1 MTHFKLSP
9 KQKAARVFSYLFMAL
24 CVLVALFPI
33 VWVVLSSFKTNREIL
48 SNGLQLPS
56 TFSFSGYKQA
66 LEMAPILKFF
76 VNSLIVSFASTAL
89 NVFILAMAGYVFAKK
104 KFRFKNLIF
113 GILSLSMVIPST
125 ALMSPVYTVITK
137 LHLYDTKMALIL
149 VYTALNMPIS
159 LMILRSAFAAI
170 PTELEEA
177 AYIDG
182 AGFFRTFFRVI
193 EVEDVKYVRKAVFLD
208 RAAVR
213 QFVGLD
219 IVDGSAYI
227 GIERPILAER
237 LVDVQHD
244 VAVGLRVVAAGCGIV
259 SVLTAVGQRCIRRS
273 VEFLRI
279 ERVRVIQPHTS
290 GHIEPRQD
298 IVTRREREHITLLV
312 GVARIAVR
320 DPIRVL
326 HTQVATLHIVRPE
339 LLHQLRTGVI
349 PLKELVG
356 REILAPWE

>member
-182 AGFFRTFFRVI
+182 AGFFRTFWQVMMPCA
-193 EVEDVKYVRKAVFLD
+193 KGGLAS
-208 RAAVR
+208 AAVLAFLGSWNEFTFALLLTSSTSTR
-213 QFVGLD
+213 TLPLSLSYFTSQFSFNYTAMFAA
-219 IVDGSAYI
+219 ITI
-227 GIERPILAER
+227 
-237 LVDVQHD
+237 
-244 VAVGLRVVAAGCGIV
+244 AVLPSIIAFSIFQEQVC
-259 SVLTAVGQRCIRRS
+259 SSLTAGS
-273 VEFLRI
+273 VK
-279 ERVRVIQPHTS
+279 
-290 GHIEPRQD
+290 G
-298 IVTRREREHITLLV
+298 
-312 GVARIAVR
+312 
-320 DPIRVL
+320 
-326 HTQVATLHIVRPE
+326 
-339 LLHQLRTGVI
+339 
-349 PLKELVG
+349 
-356 REILAPWE
+356 

>member
-182 AGFFRTFFRVI
+182 AGFFRTFWQVMMPCA
-193 EVEDVKYVRKAVFLD
+193 EGGLAS
-208 RAAVR
+208 AAVLAFLGSWNEFTFALLLTSSTSTR
-213 QFVGLD
+213 TLPLSLSYFTSQFSFNYTAMFAAITIAVLPSI
-219 IVDGSAYI
+219 IVFSI
-227 GIERPILAER
+227 FQEQ
-237 LVDVQHD
+237 V
-244 VAVGLRVVAAGCGIV
+244 C
-259 SVLTAVGQRCIRRS
+259 SSLTAGS
-273 VEFLRI
+273 VK
-279 ERVRVIQPHTS
+279 
-290 GHIEPRQD
+290 G
-298 IVTRREREHITLLV
+298 
-312 GVARIAVR
+312 
-320 DPIRVL
+320 
-326 HTQVATLHIVRPE
+326 
-339 LLHQLRTGVI
+339 
-349 PLKELVG
+349 
-356 REILAPWE
+356 

>member
-182 AGFFRTFFRVI
+182 AGFFRTFWQVMMPCA
-193 EVEDVKYVRKAVFLD
+193 KGGLAS
-208 RAAVR
+208 AAVLAFLGSWNEFTFALLLTR
-213 QFVGLD
+213 STSTRTLPLSLSYFTSQFSFNYTAMFAAITIAVLPSI
-219 IVDGSAYI
+219 IVFSI
-227 GIERPILAER
+227 FQEQ
-237 LVDVQHD
+237 V
-244 VAVGLRVVAAGCGIV
+244 C
-259 SVLTAVGQRCIRRS
+259 SSLTAGS
-273 VEFLRI
+273 VK
-279 ERVRVIQPHTS
+279 
-290 GHIEPRQD
+290 G
-298 IVTRREREHITLLV
+298 
-312 GVARIAVR
+312 
-320 DPIRVL
+320 
-326 HTQVATLHIVRPE
+326 
-339 LLHQLRTGVI
+339 
-349 PLKELVG
+349 
-356 REILAPWE
+356 

>member
-182 AGFFRTFFRVI
+182 AGFFRTFWQVMMPCA
-193 EVEDVKYVRKAVFLD
+193 KGGLAS
-208 RAAVR
+208 AAVLAFLGSWNEFTFALLLSSSTSTR
-213 QFVGLD
+213 TLPLSLSYFTSQFSFNYTAMFAAITIAVLPSI
-219 IVDGSAYI
+219 IVFSI
-227 GIERPILAER
+227 FQEQ
-237 LVDVQHD
+237 V
-244 VAVGLRVVAAGCGIV
+244 C
-259 SVLTAVGQRCIRRS
+259 SSLTAGS
-273 VEFLRI
+273 VK
-279 ERVRVIQPHTS
+279 
-290 GHIEPRQD
+290 G
-298 IVTRREREHITLLV
+298 
-312 GVARIAVR
+312 
-320 DPIRVL
+320 
-326 HTQVATLHIVRPE
+326 
-339 LLHQLRTGVI
+339 
-349 PLKELVG
+349 
-356 REILAPWE
+356 

>member
-182 AGFFRTFFRVI
+182 AGFFRTFWQVMMPCA
-193 EVEDVKYVRKAVFLD
+193 KGGLAS
-208 RAAVR
+208 AAVLAFLGSWNEFTFALLLTSSTSTR
-213 QFVGLD
+213 TLPLSLSYFTSQFSFNYTAMFAAITIAVLPSI
-219 IVDGSAYI
+219 IVFSI
-227 GIERPILAER
+227 FQEQ
-237 LVDVQHD
+237 V
-244 VAVGLRVVAAGCGIV
+244 C
-259 SVLTAVGQRCIRRS
+259 SSLTACS
-273 VEFLRI
+273 VK
-279 ERVRVIQPHTS
+279 
-290 GHIEPRQD
+290 G
-298 IVTRREREHITLLV
+298 
-312 GVARIAVR
+312 
-320 DPIRVL
+320 
-326 HTQVATLHIVRPE
+326 
-339 LLHQLRTGVI
+339 
-349 PLKELVG
+349 
-356 REILAPWE
+356 

>member
-182 AGFFRTFFRVI
+182 AGFFRTFWQVMMPCA
-193 EVEDVKYVRKAVFLD
+193 KGGLAS
-208 RAAVR
+208 AAVLAFLGSWNEFTFALLLTSSTSTR
-213 QFVGLD
+213 TLPLSLSYFTSQF
-219 IVDGSAYI
+219 SFNYTAMF
-227 GIERPILAER
+227 
-237 LVDVQHD
+237 
-244 VAVGLRVVAAGCGIV
+244 AA
-259 SVLTAVGQRCIRRS
+259 
-273 VEFLRI
+273 
-279 ERVRVIQPHTS
+279 
-290 GHIEPRQD
+290 
-298 IVTRREREHITLLV
+298 IT
-312 GVARIAVR
+312 IAVL
-320 DPIRVL
+320 PSIIVFSIFQE
-326 HTQVATLHIVRPE
+326 QVCSSLT
-339 LLHQLRTGVI
+339 
-349 PLKELVG
+349 VG
-356 REILAPWE
+356 SVKG

>member
-149 VYTALNMPIS
+149 VYTALSMPIS

-182 AGFFRTFFRVI
+182 AGFFRTFWQVMMPCA
-193 EVEDVKYVRKAVFLD
+193 KGGLAS
-208 RAAVR
+208 AAVLAFLGSWNEFTFALLLTSSTSTR
-213 QFVGLD
+213 TLPLSLSYFTSQFSFNYTAMFAAITIAVLPSI
-219 IVDGSAYI
+219 IVFSI
-227 GIERPILAER
+227 FQEQ
-237 LVDVQHD
+237 V
-244 VAVGLRVVAAGCGIV
+244 C
-259 SVLTAVGQRCIRRS
+259 SSLTAGS
-273 VEFLRI
+273 VK
-279 ERVRVIQPHTS
+279 
-290 GHIEPRQD
+290 G
-298 IVTRREREHITLLV
+298 
-312 GVARIAVR
+312 
-320 DPIRVL
+320 
-326 HTQVATLHIVRPE
+326 
-339 LLHQLRTGVI
+339 
-349 PLKELVG
+349 
-356 REILAPWE
+356 

>member
-182 AGFFRTFFRVI
+182 AGFFRTFWQVMMPCA
-193 EVEDVKYVRKAVFLD
+193 KGGLAS
-208 RAAVR
+208 AAVLAFLGSWNEFTFALLLTSSTSTR
-213 QFVGLD
+213 TLPLSLSYFTSQFSFNYTAMFAAITIAVLPSI
-219 IVDGSAYI
+219 IVFSI
-227 GIERPILAER
+227 FQEQ
-237 LVDVQHD
+237 V
-244 VAVGLRVVAAGCGIV
+244 C
-259 SVLTAVGQRCIRRS
+259 SSLTASS
-273 VEFLRI
+273 VK
-279 ERVRVIQPHTS
+279 
-290 GHIEPRQD
+290 G
-298 IVTRREREHITLLV
+298 
-312 GVARIAVR
+312 
-320 DPIRVL
+320 
-326 HTQVATLHIVRPE
+326 
-339 LLHQLRTGVI
+339 
-349 PLKELVG
+349 
-356 REILAPWE
+356 

>member
-125 ALMSPVYTVITK
+125 ALMCPVYTVITK

-182 AGFFRTFFRVI
+182 AGFFRTFWQVMMPCA
-193 EVEDVKYVRKAVFLD
+193 KGGLAS
-208 RAAVR
+208 AAVLAFLGSWNEFTFALLLTSSTSTR
-213 QFVGLD
+213 TLPLSLSYFTSQFSFNYTAMFAAITIAVLPSI
-219 IVDGSAYI
+219 IVFSI
-227 GIERPILAER
+227 FQEQ
-237 LVDVQHD
+237 V
-244 VAVGLRVVAAGCGIV
+244 C
-259 SVLTAVGQRCIRRS
+259 SSLTAGS
-273 VEFLRI
+273 VK
-279 ERVRVIQPHTS
+279 
-290 GHIEPRQD
+290 G
-298 IVTRREREHITLLV
+298 
-312 GVARIAVR
+312 
-320 DPIRVL
+320 
-326 HTQVATLHIVRPE
+326 
-339 LLHQLRTGVI
+339 
-349 PLKELVG
+349 
-356 REILAPWE
+356 

>member
-182 AGFFRTFFRVI
+182 AGFFRTFWQVMMPCA
-193 EVEDVKYVRKAVFLD
+193 KGGLAS
-208 RAAVR
+208 AAVLAFLGSWNEFTFALLLPSSSSPR
-213 QFVGLD
+213 TLPLSLSYFTSQFSFNYTAMFAAITIAVLPSI
-219 IVDGSAYI
+219 IVFSI
-227 GIERPILAER
+227 FQEQ
-237 LVDVQHD
+237 V
-244 VAVGLRVVAAGCGIV
+244 C
-259 SVLTAVGQRCIRRS
+259 SSLTAGS
-273 VEFLRI
+273 VK
-279 ERVRVIQPHTS
+279 
-290 GHIEPRQD
+290 G
-298 IVTRREREHITLLV
+298 
-312 GVARIAVR
+312 
-320 DPIRVL
+320 
-326 HTQVATLHIVRPE
+326 
-339 LLHQLRTGVI
+339 
-349 PLKELVG
+349 
-356 REILAPWE
+356 

>member
-182 AGFFRTFFRVI
+182 AGFFRTFWQVMMPCA
-193 EVEDVKYVRKAVFLD
+193 KGGLASTAVLAFLGSWNEFTFALLLTSSTST
-208 RAAVR
+208 RTLPLSLSYFTSQFSFNYTAMFAAITIAV
-213 QFVGLD
+213 LPSI
-219 IVDGSAYI
+219 IVFSI
-227 GIERPILAER
+227 FQEQ
-237 LVDVQHD
+237 V
-244 VAVGLRVVAAGCGIV
+244 C
-259 SVLTAVGQRCIRRS
+259 SSLTAGS
-273 VEFLRI
+273 VK
-279 ERVRVIQPHTS
+279 
-290 GHIEPRQD
+290 G
-298 IVTRREREHITLLV
+298 
-312 GVARIAVR
+312 
-320 DPIRVL
+320 
-326 HTQVATLHIVRPE
+326 
-339 LLHQLRTGVI
+339 
-349 PLKELVG
+349 
-356 REILAPWE
+356 

>member
-149 VYTALNMPIS
+149 VYTALSMPIS

-182 AGFFRTFFRVI
+182 AGFFRTFWQVMMPCA
-193 EVEDVKYVRKAVFLD
+193 KGGLASAAVLAFLD
-208 RAAVR
+208 SWNEFTFALLLTSSTSTRTLPLSLSYFTSQFSFNYTAMFAAITIAV
-213 QFVGLD
+213 LPSI
-219 IVDGSAYI
+219 IVFSI
-227 GIERPILAER
+227 FQEQ
-237 LVDVQHD
+237 V
-244 VAVGLRVVAAGCGIV
+244 C
-259 SVLTAVGQRCIRRS
+259 SSLTAGS
-273 VEFLRI
+273 VK
-279 ERVRVIQPHTS
+279 
-290 GHIEPRQD
+290 G
-298 IVTRREREHITLLV
+298 
-312 GVARIAVR
+312 
-320 DPIRVL
+320 
-326 HTQVATLHIVRPE
+326 
-339 LLHQLRTGVI
+339 
-349 PLKELVG
+349 
-356 REILAPWE
+356 

>member
-66 LEMAPILKFF
+66 LEMAPTLKFF

-182 AGFFRTFFRVI
+182 AGFFRTFWQVMMPCA
-193 EVEDVKYVRKAVFLD
+193 KGGLAS
-208 RAAVR
+208 AAVLAFLGSWNEFTFALLLTSSTSTR
-213 QFVGLD
+213 TLPLSLSYFTSQFSFNYTAMFAAITIAVLPSI
-219 IVDGSAYI
+219 IVFSI
-227 GIERPILAER
+227 FQEQ
-237 LVDVQHD
+237 V
-244 VAVGLRVVAAGCGIV
+244 C
-259 SVLTAVGQRCIRRS
+259 SSLTAGS
-273 VEFLRI
+273 VK
-279 ERVRVIQPHTS
+279 
-290 GHIEPRQD
+290 G
-298 IVTRREREHITLLV
+298 
-312 GVARIAVR
+312 
-320 DPIRVL
+320 
-326 HTQVATLHIVRPE
+326 
-339 LLHQLRTGVI
+339 
-349 PLKELVG
+349 
-356 REILAPWE
+356 

>member
-149 VYTALNMPIS
+149 VYTALNMPIA

-182 AGFFRTFFRVI
+182 AGFFRTFWQVMMPCA
-193 EVEDVKYVRKAVFLD
+193 KGGLAS
-208 RAAVR
+208 AAVLAFLGSWNEFTFALLLTSSTSTR
-213 QFVGLD
+213 TLPLSLSYFTSQFSFNYTAMFAAITIAVLPSI
-219 IVDGSAYI
+219 IVFSI
-227 GIERPILAER
+227 FQEQ
-237 LVDVQHD
+237 V
-244 VAVGLRVVAAGCGIV
+244 C
-259 SVLTAVGQRCIRRS
+259 SSLTAGS
-273 VEFLRI
+273 VK
-279 ERVRVIQPHTS
+279 
-290 GHIEPRQD
+290 G
-298 IVTRREREHITLLV
+298 
-312 GVARIAVR
+312 
-320 DPIRVL
+320 
-326 HTQVATLHIVRPE
+326 
-339 LLHQLRTGVI
+339 
-349 PLKELVG
+349 
-356 REILAPWE
+356 

>member
-89 NVFILAMAGYVFAKK
+89 NVFILAMAGYVFEEKIPL
-104 KFRFKNLIF
+104 KNLIF

-182 AGFFRTFFRVI
+182 AGFFRTFWQVMMPCA
-193 EVEDVKYVRKAVFLD
+193 KGGLAS
-208 RAAVR
+208 AAVLAFLGSWNEFTFALLLTSSTSTR
-213 QFVGLD
+213 TLPLSLSYFTSQFSFNYTAMFAAITIAVLPSI
-219 IVDGSAYI
+219 IVFSI
-227 GIERPILAER
+227 FQEQ
-237 LVDVQHD
+237 V
-244 VAVGLRVVAAGCGIV
+244 C
-259 SVLTAVGQRCIRRS
+259 SSLTAGS
-273 VEFLRI
+273 VK
-279 ERVRVIQPHTS
+279 
-290 GHIEPRQD
+290 G
-298 IVTRREREHITLLV
+298 
-312 GVARIAVR
+312 
-320 DPIRVL
+320 
-326 HTQVATLHIVRPE
+326 
-339 LLHQLRTGVI
+339 
-349 PLKELVG
+349 
-356 REILAPWE
+356 

>member
-24 CVLVALFPI
+24 ASSVALFPI

-182 AGFFRTFFRVI
+182 AGFFRTFWQVMMPCA
-193 EVEDVKYVRKAVFLD
+193 KGGLAS
-208 RAAVR
+208 AAVLAFLGSWNEFTFALLLTSSTSTR
-213 QFVGLD
+213 TLPLSLSYFTSQFSFNYTAMFAAITIAVLPSI
-219 IVDGSAYI
+219 IVFSI
-227 GIERPILAER
+227 FQEQ
-237 LVDVQHD
+237 V
-244 VAVGLRVVAAGCGIV
+244 C
-259 SVLTAVGQRCIRRS
+259 SSLTAGS
-273 VEFLRI
+273 VK
-279 ERVRVIQPHTS
+279 
-290 GHIEPRQD
+290 G
-298 IVTRREREHITLLV
+298 
-312 GVARIAVR
+312 
-320 DPIRVL
+320 
-326 HTQVATLHIVRPE
+326 
-339 LLHQLRTGVI
+339 
-349 PLKELVG
+349 
-356 REILAPWE
+356 

>member
-182 AGFFRTFFRVI
+182 AGFFRTFWQVMMPCA
-193 EVEDVKYVRKAVFLD
+193 KGGLAS
-208 RAAVR
+208 AAVLAFLGSWNEFTFALLLTSSTSTR
-213 QFVGLD
+213 TLPLSLSYFTSQFSFNYTAMFAAITLAVLPSI
-219 IVDGSAYI
+219 IVFSI
-227 GIERPILAER
+227 FQEQ
-237 LVDVQHD
+237 V
-244 VAVGLRVVAAGCGIV
+244 C
-259 SVLTAVGQRCIRRS
+259 SSLTAGS
-273 VEFLRI
+273 VK
-279 ERVRVIQPHTS
+279 
-290 GHIEPRQD
+290 G
-298 IVTRREREHITLLV
+298 
-312 GVARIAVR
+312 
-320 DPIRVL
+320 
-326 HTQVATLHIVRPE
+326 
-339 LLHQLRTGVI
+339 
-349 PLKELVG
+349 
-356 REILAPWE
+356 

>member
-9 KQKAARVFSYLFMAL
+9 KQKATRVFSYLFMAL

-182 AGFFRTFFRVI
+182 AGFFRTFWQVMMPCA
-193 EVEDVKYVRKAVFLD
+193 KGGLAS
-208 RAAVR
+208 AAVLAFLGSWNEFTFALLLTSSTSTR
-213 QFVGLD
+213 TLPLSLSYFTSQFSFNYTAMFAAITIAVLPSI
-219 IVDGSAYI
+219 IVFSI
-227 GIERPILAER
+227 FQEQ
-237 LVDVQHD
+237 V
-244 VAVGLRVVAAGCGIV
+244 C
-259 SVLTAVGQRCIRRS
+259 SSLTAGS
-273 VEFLRI
+273 VK
-279 ERVRVIQPHTS
+279 
-290 GHIEPRQD
+290 G
-298 IVTRREREHITLLV
+298 
-312 GVARIAVR
+312 
-320 DPIRVL
+320 
-326 HTQVATLHIVRPE
+326 
-339 LLHQLRTGVI
+339 
-349 PLKELVG
+349 
-356 REILAPWE
+356 

>member
-89 NVFILAMAGYVFAKK
+89 NVFILAMAGYVFAKE

-182 AGFFRTFFRVI
+182 AGFFRTFWQVMMPCA
-193 EVEDVKYVRKAVFLD
+193 KGGLAS
-208 RAAVR
+208 AAVLAFLGSWNEFTFALLLTSSTSTR
-213 QFVGLD
+213 TLPLSLSYFTSQFSFNYTAMFAAITIAVLPSI
-219 IVDGSAYI
+219 IVFSI
-227 GIERPILAER
+227 FQEQ
-237 LVDVQHD
+237 V
-244 VAVGLRVVAAGCGIV
+244 C
-259 SVLTAVGQRCIRRS
+259 SSLTAGS
-273 VEFLRI
+273 VK
-279 ERVRVIQPHTS
+279 
-290 GHIEPRQD
+290 G
-298 IVTRREREHITLLV
+298 
-312 GVARIAVR
+312 
-320 DPIRVL
+320 
-326 HTQVATLHIVRPE
+326 
-339 LLHQLRTGVI
+339 
-349 PLKELVG
+349 
-356 REILAPWE
+356 

>member
-149 VYTALNMPIS
+149 VYTALNMPIP

-182 AGFFRTFFRVI
+182 AGFFRTFWQVMMPCA
-193 EVEDVKYVRKAVFLD
+193 KGGLAS
-208 RAAVR
+208 AAVLAFLGSWNEFTFALLLTSSTSTR
-213 QFVGLD
+213 TLPLSLSYFTSQFSFNYTAMFAAITIAVLPSI
-219 IVDGSAYI
+219 IVFSI
-227 GIERPILAER
+227 FQEQ
-237 LVDVQHD
+237 V
-244 VAVGLRVVAAGCGIV
+244 C
-259 SVLTAVGQRCIRRS
+259 SSLTAGS
-273 VEFLRI
+273 VK
-279 ERVRVIQPHTS
+279 
-290 GHIEPRQD
+290 G
-298 IVTRREREHITLLV
+298 
-312 GVARIAVR
+312 
-320 DPIRVL
+320 
-326 HTQVATLHIVRPE
+326 
-339 LLHQLRTGVI
+339 
-349 PLKELVG
+349 
-356 REILAPWE
+356 

>member
-56 TFSFSGYKQA
+56 TFSVSGYKQA

-182 AGFFRTFFRVI
+182 AGFFRTFWQVMMPCA
-193 EVEDVKYVRKAVFLD
+193 KGGLAS
-208 RAAVR
+208 AAVLAFLGSWNEFTFALLLTSSTSTR
-213 QFVGLD
+213 TLPLSLSYFTSQFSFNYTAMFAAITIAVLPSI
-219 IVDGSAYI
+219 IVFSI
-227 GIERPILAER
+227 FQEQ
-237 LVDVQHD
+237 V
-244 VAVGLRVVAAGCGIV
+244 C
-259 SVLTAVGQRCIRRS
+259 SSLTAGS
-273 VEFLRI
+273 VK
-279 ERVRVIQPHTS
+279 
-290 GHIEPRQD
+290 G
-298 IVTRREREHITLLV
+298 
-312 GVARIAVR
+312 
-320 DPIRVL
+320 
-326 HTQVATLHIVRPE
+326 
-339 LLHQLRTGVI
+339 
-349 PLKELVG
+349 
-356 REILAPWE
+356 

>member
-104 KFRFKNLIF
+104 KFRFKSLIF

-182 AGFFRTFFRVI
+182 AGFFRTFWQVMMPCA
-193 EVEDVKYVRKAVFLD
+193 KGGLAS
-208 RAAVR
+208 AAVLAFLGSWNEFTFALLLTSSTSTR
-213 QFVGLD
+213 TLPLSLSYFTSQFSFNYTAMFAAITIAVLPSI
-219 IVDGSAYI
+219 IVFSI
-227 GIERPILAER
+227 FQEQ
-237 LVDVQHD
+237 V
-244 VAVGLRVVAAGCGIV
+244 C
-259 SVLTAVGQRCIRRS
+259 SSLTAGS
-273 VEFLRI
+273 VK
-279 ERVRVIQPHTS
+279 
-290 GHIEPRQD
+290 G
-298 IVTRREREHITLLV
+298 
-312 GVARIAVR
+312 
-320 DPIRVL
+320 
-326 HTQVATLHIVRPE
+326 
-339 LLHQLRTGVI
+339 
-349 PLKELVG
+349 
-356 REILAPWE
+356 

>member
-9 KQKAARVFSYLFMAL
+9 KQMAARVFSYLFMAL

-182 AGFFRTFFRVI
+182 AGFFRTFWQVMMPCA
-193 EVEDVKYVRKAVFLD
+193 KGGLAS
-208 RAAVR
+208 AAVLAFLGSWNEFTFALLLTSSTSTR
-213 QFVGLD
+213 TLPLSLSYFTSQFSFNYTAMFAAITIAVLPSI
-219 IVDGSAYI
+219 IVFSI
-227 GIERPILAER
+227 FQEQ
-237 LVDVQHD
+237 V
-244 VAVGLRVVAAGCGIV
+244 C
-259 SVLTAVGQRCIRRS
+259 SSLTAGS
-273 VEFLRI
+273 VK
-279 ERVRVIQPHTS
+279 
-290 GHIEPRQD
+290 G
-298 IVTRREREHITLLV
+298 
-312 GVARIAVR
+312 
-320 DPIRVL
+320 
-326 HTQVATLHIVRPE
+326 
-339 LLHQLRTGVI
+339 
-349 PLKELVG
+349 
-356 REILAPWE
+356 

>member
-76 VNSLIVSFASTAL
+76 VNSPIVSFASTAL

-149 VYTALNMPIS
+149 VYTALNMPSS

-182 AGFFRTFFRVI
+182 AGFFRTFWQVMMPCA
-193 EVEDVKYVRKAVFLD
+193 KGGLAS
-208 RAAVR
+208 AAVLAFLGSWNEFTFALLLTSSTSTR
-213 QFVGLD
+213 TLPLSLSYFTSQFSFNYTAMFAAITIAVLPSI
-219 IVDGSAYI
+219 IVFSI
-227 GIERPILAER
+227 FQEQ
-237 LVDVQHD
+237 V
-244 VAVGLRVVAAGCGIV
+244 C
-259 SVLTAVGQRCIRRS
+259 SSLTAGS
-273 VEFLRI
+273 VK
-279 ERVRVIQPHTS
+279 
-290 GHIEPRQD
+290 G
-298 IVTRREREHITLLV
+298 
-312 GVARIAVR
+312 
-320 DPIRVL
+320 
-326 HTQVATLHIVRPE
+326 
-339 LLHQLRTGVI
+339 
-349 PLKELVG
+349 
-356 REILAPWE
+356 

>member
-149 VYTALNMPIS
+149 VYTALSMPIS

-182 AGFFRTFFRVI
+182 AGFFRTFWQVMMPCAKGGLAI
-193 EVEDVKYVRKAVFLD
+193 
-208 RAAVR
+208 AAVLAFLESWNEFTFALLLTSSTSTR
-213 QFVGLD
+213 TLPLSLSYFTSQFSFNYTAMFAAITIAVLPSI
-219 IVDGSAYI
+219 IVFSI
-227 GIERPILAER
+227 FQEQ
-237 LVDVQHD
+237 V
-244 VAVGLRVVAAGCGIV
+244 C
-259 SVLTAVGQRCIRRS
+259 SSLTAGS
-273 VEFLRI
+273 VK
-279 ERVRVIQPHTS
+279 
-290 GHIEPRQD
+290 G
-298 IVTRREREHITLLV
+298 
-312 GVARIAVR
+312 
-320 DPIRVL
+320 
-326 HTQVATLHIVRPE
+326 
-339 LLHQLRTGVI
+339 
-349 PLKELVG
+349 
-356 REILAPWE
+356 

>member
-182 AGFFRTFFRVI
+182 AGFFRTFWQVMMPCA
-193 EVEDVKYVRKAVFLD
+193 KGGLAS
-208 RAAVR
+208 AAVLAFLGSWNEFTFALLLTSSTSTR
-213 QFVGLD
+213 TLPLSLSYFTSQFSFNYTSMFAAITIAVLPSI
-219 IVDGSAYI
+219 IVFSI
-227 GIERPILAER
+227 FQEQ
-237 LVDVQHD
+237 V
-244 VAVGLRVVAAGCGIV
+244 C
-259 SVLTAVGQRCIRRS
+259 SSLTAGS
-273 VEFLRI
+273 VK
-279 ERVRVIQPHTS
+279 
-290 GHIEPRQD
+290 G
-298 IVTRREREHITLLV
+298 
-312 GVARIAVR
+312 
-320 DPIRVL
+320 
-326 HTQVATLHIVRPE
+326 
-339 LLHQLRTGVI
+339 
-349 PLKELVG
+349 
-356 REILAPWE
+356 

>member
-1 MTHFKLSP
+1 MTHFKLRP

-182 AGFFRTFFRVI
+182 AGFFRTFWQVMMPCA
-193 EVEDVKYVRKAVFLD
+193 KGGLAS
-208 RAAVR
+208 AAVLAFLGSWNEFTFALLLTSSTSTR
-213 QFVGLD
+213 TLPLSLSYFTSQFSFNYTAMFAAITIAVLPSI
-219 IVDGSAYI
+219 IVFSI
-227 GIERPILAER
+227 FQEQ
-237 LVDVQHD
+237 V
-244 VAVGLRVVAAGCGIV
+244 C
-259 SVLTAVGQRCIRRS
+259 SSLTAGS
-273 VEFLRI
+273 VK
-279 ERVRVIQPHTS
+279 
-290 GHIEPRQD
+290 G
-298 IVTRREREHITLLV
+298 
-312 GVARIAVR
+312 
-320 DPIRVL
+320 
-326 HTQVATLHIVRPE
+326 
-339 LLHQLRTGVI
+339 
-349 PLKELVG
+349 
-356 REILAPWE
+356 

>member
-113 GILSLSMVIPST
+113 GILPLSMVIPST
-125 ALMSPVYTVITK
+125 AHMSPVYTVITK

-182 AGFFRTFFRVI
+182 AGFFRTFWQVMMPCA
-193 EVEDVKYVRKAVFLD
+193 KGGLAS
-208 RAAVR
+208 AAVLAFLGSWNEFTFALLLTSSTSTR
-213 QFVGLD
+213 TLPLSLSYFTSQFSFNYTAMFAAITIAVLPSI
-219 IVDGSAYI
+219 IVFSI
-227 GIERPILAER
+227 FQEQ
-237 LVDVQHD
+237 V
-244 VAVGLRVVAAGCGIV
+244 C
-259 SVLTAVGQRCIRRS
+259 SSLTAGS
-273 VEFLRI
+273 VK
-279 ERVRVIQPHTS
+279 
-290 GHIEPRQD
+290 G
-298 IVTRREREHITLLV
+298 
-312 GVARIAVR
+312 
-320 DPIRVL
+320 
-326 HTQVATLHIVRPE
+326 
-339 LLHQLRTGVI
+339 
-349 PLKELVG
+349 
-356 REILAPWE
+356 

>member
-104 KFRFKNLIF
+104 KFRFKYLIF
-113 GILSLSMVIPST
+113 GILSLSMVLPST

-182 AGFFRTFFRVI
+182 AGFFRTFWQVMMPCA
-193 EVEDVKYVRKAVFLD
+193 KGGLAS
-208 RAAVR
+208 AAVLAFLGSWNEFTFALLLTSSTSTR
-213 QFVGLD
+213 TLPLSLSYFTSQFSFNYTAMFAAITIAVLPSI
-219 IVDGSAYI
+219 IVFSI
-227 GIERPILAER
+227 FQEQ
-237 LVDVQHD
+237 V
-244 VAVGLRVVAAGCGIV
+244 C
-259 SVLTAVGQRCIRRS
+259 SSLTAGS
-273 VEFLRI
+273 VK
-279 ERVRVIQPHTS
+279 
-290 GHIEPRQD
+290 G
-298 IVTRREREHITLLV
+298 
-312 GVARIAVR
+312 
-320 DPIRVL
+320 
-326 HTQVATLHIVRPE
+326 
-339 LLHQLRTGVI
+339 
-349 PLKELVG
+349 
-356 REILAPWE
+356 